1 MNMMKLFAPVVA
13 SVAGYTSGFAR
24 EELILAAA
32 VGGTLS
38 TFGVVGAL
46 NLGWVGNSN
55 DGTHIADALQTLE
68 SANLKFYPRYGV
80 WPDEVSDGTPAGNVA
95 VLVDSRA
102 DVKGTLRGR
111 GFHPLIQA
119 DMDVGSGGITV
130 RYRAAGGAAIGET
143 ALSDGGTYRYMVT
156 LDHLTLAQAR
166 KVDEK
171 IDGEFNPDTGR
182 VRIAYSQDGKM
193 ADIKYYINARDMAAN
208 TPQ

>member
-1 MNMMKLFAPVVA
+1 MMRLLSPLIA

-46 NLGWVGNSN
+46 NMGWVGNSN
-55 DGTHIADALQTLE
+55 DGAHIADALQTLE
-68 SANLKFYPRYGV
+68 SANLKFYQRYGM

-95 VLVDSRA
+95 VLADSRA
-102 DVKGTLRGR
+102 DVKGALRGR

-119 DMDVGSGGITV
+119 DMDVSGGSITV

-156 LDHLTLAQAR
+156 LDHLTLSQAR
-166 KVDEK
+166 KIDEK
-171 IDGEFNPDTGR
+171 IDGEFNPDAGR
-182 VRIAYSQDGKM
+182 VRVAYSPDGKQ
-193 ADIKYYINARDMAAN
+193 ATIKYYINARDMAAN
-208 TPQ
+208 TQ